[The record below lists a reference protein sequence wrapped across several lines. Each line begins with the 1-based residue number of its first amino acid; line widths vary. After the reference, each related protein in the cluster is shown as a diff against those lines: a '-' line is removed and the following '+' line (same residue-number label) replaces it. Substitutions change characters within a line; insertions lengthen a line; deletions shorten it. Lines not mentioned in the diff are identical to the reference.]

1 MSLELGSRS
10 LLTLFIAIILDI
22 LDYFGAFVPI
32 VGDFVDLFGSGILY
46 LISEDPVMLLG
57 MTELVPF
64 MDFLPT
70 NIALALWHI
79 YRRQGM
85 D

>member
-1 MSLELGSRS
+1 MSLILDSRS
-10 LLTLFIAIILDI
+10 LLTLVIAIFLDI
-22 LDYFGAFVPI
+22 LDYLGAFVPI
-32 VGDFVDLFGSGILY
+32 VGDFVDVFGSGILY
-46 LISEDPVMLLG
+46 LVSEDPVMLLG

-64 MDFLPT
+64 IDFLPT